1 MERITGVTGECFNAL
16 AQLRHLDD
24 AALPAPEAL
33 HRRMRGFIDA
43 MMQRAAQAGFPRED
57 VNDIAYAIVALA
69 DEIALS
75 KPDAVRQFWNGQ
87 QLQLVYFQENVAGE
101 GFFTRLDTLR
111 RDPRRS
117 EVLRVYYLALLFGF
131 QGKYRVRGGELELM
145 NLTDDL
151 QRSFGRSRKSKKEDE
166 EALSPHGERPEGA
179 LARGGRKGLALWI
192 AGGALGVAVLLVV
205 GLRLWLGSSVSG
217 VVQRIS
223 AANLP

>member
-24 AALPAPEAL
+24 AALPSPESL
-33 HRRMRGFIDA
+33 HRRMRGFVDA
-43 MMQRAAQAGFPRED
+43 MMQRAAQAGFSRED

-75 KPDAVRQFWNGQ
+75 KTEAFRQFWSSQ

-101 GFFTRLDTLR
+101 GFFTRLETLR
-111 RDPRRS
+111 RDPRRH

-145 NLTDDL
+145 NLTDDM
-151 QRSFGRSRKSKKEDE
+151 QRDVGRSRKSRKGDDE
-166 EALSPHGERPEGA
+166 TLSPHGERPEGTV
-179 LARGGRKGLALWI
+179 ARGGRSKLPLFV
-192 AGGALGVAVLLVV
+192 AGGTVVAAAVFGLVL
-205 GLRLWLGSSVSG
+205 RIWLGSSVSG
-217 VVQRIS
+217 VVERIS